1 MFERLSGRVK
11 GGLFERFQAVSRA
24 VFGTSRN
31 QERKPPATTGT
42 FIPSEAEWIRS
53 HYYDVPRQTVE
64 FCGDLSGKCMLNL
77 GCGEML
83 TDFGLLA
90 QGVAQIVGL
99 DLHRRAPDHLEAAA
113 EKLRKHGIVPPG
125 DYKMRIVYRCYEGT
139 RFPFDDGQFEFVF
152 SWSAFEHVRDVPAVL
167 SELHRVLSGGGR
179 AFIQVYPWYRN
190 HLGSHLCDFIAEPYF
205 HLTRQSDWVRGH
217 VERYA
222 SEHPEQGGLVLNH
235 MLPAYLSLNGYSA
248 DRFYR
253 DVLAAGFRVAKARL
267 LTNDLDI
274 SAAPPNVEFSDLMIL
289 GTMMLLKKT
298 DRPSTL

>member
-113 EKLRKHGIVPPG
+113 EKLRKHGIVP
-125 DYKMRIVYRCYEGT
+125 
-139 RFPFDDGQFEFVF
+139 
-152 SWSAFEHVRDVPAVL
+152 
-167 SELHRVLSGGGR
+167 
-179 AFIQVYPWYRN
+179 
-190 HLGSHLCDFIAEPYF
+190 
-205 HLTRQSDWVRGH
+205 
-217 VERYA
+217 
-222 SEHPEQGGLVLNH
+222 
-235 MLPAYLSLNGYSA
+235 
-248 DRFYR
+248 
-253 DVLAAGFRVAKARL
+253 
-267 LTNDLDI
+267 
-274 SAAPPNVEFSDLMIL
+274 
-289 GTMMLLKKT
+289 
-298 DRPSTL
+298 